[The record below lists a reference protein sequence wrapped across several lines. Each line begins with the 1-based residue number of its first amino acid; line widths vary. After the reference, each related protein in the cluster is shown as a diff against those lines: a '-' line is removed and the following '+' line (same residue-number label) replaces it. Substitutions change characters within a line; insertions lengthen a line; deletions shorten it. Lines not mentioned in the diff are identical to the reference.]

1 MSARILSAFCVED
14 SVQTGVRFDA
24 SLLDG
29 LRVETIWV
37 AALQDGWQEAPDR
50 FKSGAGPIFA
60 LQEACRRVEVLADVV
75 VIRGYE
81 PLRTGISPGERARAM
96 DIYDGVS
103 VPEAYTRLA
112 QGFCA
117 CHGITETEF
126 LTFCRAVEANCRATA
141 CARGLTLPEPGQN
154 DHMVTSLYRR
164 ADCANPVID
173 FEGELVVGS
182 ERAAKMLGIRG
193 TTVRDVHTHRE
204 ADGPDHVS
212 ELARFVGLSRVLD
225 GVSCARSA
233 LEVYTCFPIVPLG
246 FLYSAGLATTIEAAI
261 AWVEE
266 HPLTISGGMNF
277 ARAPW
282 NCPALRALVLAD
294 HHTRNTGQDTLVHG
308 NGGLGG
314 WQGVAV
320 LTSDAD
326 TRAKV

>member
-14 SVQTGVRFDA
+14 SLQTSVRFDT
-24 SLLDG
+24 SRLDG

-37 AALQDGWQEAPDR
+37 AGLRDGWQEAPDR

-112 QGFCA
+112 QAFCKL
-117 CHGITETEF
+117 HGITESEF

-141 CARGLTLPEPGQN
+141 HARGLKLPEPGQN
-154 DHMVTSLYRR
+154 DQMVTSLYRR

-173 FEGELVVGS
+173 FEGELIVGS
-182 ERAAKMLGIRG
+182 ERAAKMLGIPG
-193 TTVRDVHTHRE
+193 TAVGHLRTHRE
-204 ADGPDHVS
+204 ADGPDHVG
-212 ELARFVGLSRVLD
+212 ELAQFVGLDRVLD
-225 GVSCARSA
+225 RVTCTGLA

-246 FLYSAGLATTIEAAI
+246 FLYAAGLATSIEGAI

-266 HPLTISGGMNF
+266 NPLTISGGMNF

-282 NCPALRALVLAD
+282 NCPALRALVLA
-294 HHTRNTGQDTLVHG
+294 HHHSLNTGQDTLVHG

-326 TRAKV
+326 THAKV